1 MSNNDFSL
9 KLGHQK
15 VSEKHGG
22 RGSINQLQ
30 QNRKVI
36 GGQKFHILLDALSLI
51 IDMLSCKPGV
61 NIFQKPKKYRLKLPL
76 SSPQ

>member
-9 KLGHQK
+9 KLGPQK

-22 RGSINQLQ
+22 SGSINQLQ
-30 QNRKVI
+30 QNCKVI
-36 GGQKFHILLDALSLI
+36 GGQKFHILIDALSFI

-61 NIFQKPKKYRLKLPL
+61 NIFQKP
-76 SSPQ
+76 